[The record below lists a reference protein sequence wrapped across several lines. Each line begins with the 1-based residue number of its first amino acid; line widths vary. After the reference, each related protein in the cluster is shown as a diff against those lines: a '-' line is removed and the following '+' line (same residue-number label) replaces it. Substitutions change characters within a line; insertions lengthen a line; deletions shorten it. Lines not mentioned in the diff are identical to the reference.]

1 MAARLIRKPPMKPLL
16 LALLGLLLAPAARGE
31 AERHTRALR
40 FQGRETIPS
49 NPRMKVVLVHGF
61 FEKGNAYATLRKRLA
76 RQNIACLTV
85 RLSPSDARDG
95 LEALAHQMKQQI
107 DAAYGPDEKI
117 SVVGF
122 SMGGLV
128 SRYYLQDLGGAG
140 RCQQLITIA
149 SPHAGTHMAKCYPS
163 KGAFQMRPGSD
174 FLKRLQAT
182 EHRLGKMPVVSYRT
196 PFDLMI
202 LPSTSSRWSRADNRV
217 YPVLMHP
224 LMLSNPFVLGDVEKQ
239 LLRTLSGS

>member
-1 MAARLIRKPPMKPLL
+1 M
-16 LALLGLLLAPAARGE
+16 PASHGE
-31 AERHTRALR
+31 AERHSQTLR
-40 FQGRETIPS
+40 FQARETPAAT
-49 NPRMKVVLVHGF
+49 PRMKVVLVHGF
-61 FEKGNAYATLRKRLA
+61 FEKGNAYAKLRKRLA
-76 RQNIACLTV
+76 KRNIACLTV

-95 LEALAHQMKQQI
+95 LEVLAQQMKQQI
-107 DAAYGPDEKI
+107 DAAYGPDAKI

-128 SRYYLQDLGGAG
+128 SRYYLQNLGGAG

-202 LPSTSSRWSRADNRV
+202 LPSTSSRWPRADNRV

-224 LMLSNPFVLGDVEKQ
+224 LMLKNSSVLGDVEKR
-239 LLRTLSGS
+239 LLRTSPSS